1 MSNIREKLKI
11 LEKDKIKQKWEN
23 LDTQKGLTTKEKLEK
38 LVNLNLK
45 REKIST
51 HSIPQTETDYNIT
64 PEEKNES
71 FIITREFT
79 YPLNVSYGKI
89 TLSDWRSIN
98 SQQLV
103 ILFGDDG
110 IEIADPIRLVFFD
123 TETTGLAGGTGT
135 IPFMLGFGY
144 FDETV
149 FRVKNFILNDLGKE
163 DEFLE
168 EIDRFIADKN
178 FSGVVTYNG
187 KSFDFPLME
196 SRYILQRR
204 RFPLLHLPHLDFLF
218 TARTLW
224 RYTFDSR
231 KLGILGEI
239 LLGLSREDDI
249 EGSQI
254 PPIYFYYLRSRSF
267 NALNKVVEHNALDL
281 LGLAGLIILAVKYQ
295 DNTDIMQ
302 DEGEILGMARL
313 FEKSGDISKA
323 GELYEVL
330 KQSAIRTQI
339 LEKAVKGL
347 AAIKKKKKLFQE
359 ASELLEMV
367 IHSTDHR
374 TVKELSIYFE
384 HHEKNYS
391 RALEY
396 VRRALEE
403 VPLTDAQRNDFDK
416 RMVRLERKMKS
427 LEKVDDSLDK

>member
-23 LDTQKGLTTKEKLEK
+23 LNTQKDLTTKEKLEK

-45 REKIST
+45 REKIPT
-51 HSIPQTETDYNIT
+51 QSIPQTETDYDII
-64 PEEKNES
+64 PEEISES

-79 YPLNVSYGKI
+79 YPLNVGYGKI
-89 TLSDWRSIN
+89 KLSDWDSIN
-98 SQQLV
+98 SHQLG
-103 ILFGDDG
+103 ILFGNDSS
-110 IEIADPIRLVFFD
+110 EVADPFRLVFFD

-168 EIDRFIADKN
+168 EIDRFITEKD
-178 FSGVVTYNG
+178 FTGVVTYNG

-204 RFPLLHLPHLDFLF
+204 RFPLLSLPHLDFLF

-231 KLGILGEI
+231 KLGVLGEK

-249 EGSQI
+249 DGSQI
-254 PPIYFYYLRSRSF
+254 PPIYFHYLRSRSF
-267 NALNKVVEHNALDL
+267 HALNKVIEHNALDL
-281 LGLAGLIILAVKYQ
+281 LGLAGLIVLAVKYQ
-295 DNTDIMQ
+295 DNIDIMQ

-313 FEKSGDISKA
+313 FEKAGDISKA
-323 GELYEVL
+323 GELYETI
-330 KQSAIRTQI
+330 KQSAVRTQI
-339 LEKAVKGL
+339 LENAVKGL

-367 IHSTDHR
+367 IHSTDHK
-374 TVKELSIYFE
+374 TVKELSVHFE
-384 HHEKNYS
+384 HREKNYS
-391 RALEY
+391 RALGY

-403 VPLTDAQRNDFDK
+403 VPLTEAQRFDFEK
-416 RMVRLERKMKS
+416 RVIRLERKMKS
-427 LEKVDDSLDK
+427 LEKVNDSLDK